1 MLFNLLLLNKAINK
15 IIIQLLIRNTIVIL
29 AFAIPSGAPMT
40 IEEEQGETTLP
51 TPPKT
56 SKVLPD

>member
-1 MLFNLLLLNKAINK
+1 MIFNLLLLNKAINE
-15 IIIQLLIRNTIVIL
+15 IIIQLLIRNTILIL

-56 SKVLPD
+56 SKVLSD